1 MDEIRAHERGRMY
14 AALVKSY
21 RDGWTPFEAG
31 ALFTGYWP
39 DTYFEGEEID
49 RGLAWFGGQD
59 DCEEIKTAEQ
69 WFSENRGWLDE
80 QFLNQESPIVALFDE
95 LKSKDELFLLEG
107 LSRKVWTGW
116 DAVSYLSACSS
127 DLYEASFAYG
137 AEFSAEDSEKISDR
151 RDVNEVLGKVMAGGV
166 GNNFFADFY
175 GDQAINK
182 FNRSKDGMDLPH
194 PVGCFRRFS
203 REHLEPQ
210 GFKPPIF
217 KIAEEIEAAG
227 YGFMLGSSVALDEL
241 RELLRTIPPA
251 SVEGLSAPIEADDEY
266 LAGAL
271 DSAEVEA
278 VAPSEPKADPDSIE
292 IVAGVTVGD
301 MRALLDE
308 RNEGKTFCPVLLAA
322 VRVAKVANVFR
333 VETDEYGFK
342 RKGKRLKNDIETEVR
357 RQLKAMRIYTANAAA
372 KTPQEKTK
380 PSDDDVDAV
389 MRCCRTERI
398 QPRS

>member
-80 QFLNQESPIVALFDE
+80 QFLNRESPIVALFDE

-116 DAVSYLSACSS
+116 DAVFYLSACSA
-127 DLYEASFAYG
+127 DLYETSFVYG

-182 FNRSKDGMDLPH
+182 FNRSKDGMGLPH
-194 PVGCFRRFS
+194 PVRCFRRFS
-203 REHLEPQ
+203 HEHLETQ
-210 GFKPPIF
+210 GFRPIIF
-217 KIAEEIEAAG
+217 GIAEEIEAEG
-227 YGFMLGSSVALDEL
+227 YGRMFESGASLDEL
-241 RELLRTIPPA
+241 MEYWRTMSPV
-251 SVEGLSAPIEADDEY
+251 SVEGLSAPLEADDEY

-271 DSAEVEA
+271 DAVEVA
-278 VAPSEPKADPDSIE
+278 AEPKADPDSIE

-301 MRALLDE
+301 MRALLDG
-308 RNEGKTFCPVLLAA
+308 RNEGKTFCPRLLAA
-322 VRVAKVANVFR
+322 VRVELELNKLRALVPEKGSFSI
-333 VETDEYGFK
+333 THGF
-342 RKGKRLKNDIETEVR
+342 TEEDVIR
-357 RQLKAMRIYTANAAA
+357 RQCHSLGIFNPKDSDSMKKKGERTVSRTDKEAIDRILNKKREVADGRP
-372 KTPQEKTK
+372 KK
-380 PSDDDVDAV
+380 P
-389 MRCCRTERI
+389 
-398 QPRS
+398 